1 MTLSGETMKFMKEVL
16 IVENDEII
24 AHLLEG
30 MLSGKD
36 YIITGKVSNGEEAI
50 AIVAEHNPDLVI
62 MNVSLPG
69 KIDAIKAA
77 YYVNHVFNTPVI
89 FISEKRDD
97 EIINRALSAGP
108 YGFVTIPFNTTTIIT
123 NSEIAIAN
131 HEIMRRLMGFESRV
145 SQNIM
150 SLLDAVI
157 ITDING
163 RILLMNPYAERLIE
177 VKRTQAT
184 MVSLNQ
190 LLMLV
195 DTRSGEKIEDP
206 VRDIIRESMVI
217 GIENYIAIIS
227 MKGKRREV
235 ALKAQPITDSSDKVI
250 GVFVRIHEK
259 SHNEK
264 KIQRQL

>member
-1 MTLSGETMKFMKEVL
+1 MKFMKEVL

-30 MLSGKD
+30 MLLGKD
-36 YIITGKVSNGEEAI
+36 YVITGKVSTGEEAI
-50 AIVAEHNPDLVI
+50 ALVAEHNPDLVI

-69 KIDAIKAA
+69 KMDAIRTAF
-77 YYVNHVFNTPVI
+77 YVNHVFNTPVI

-97 EIINRALSAGP
+97 ELINRALSAGP
-108 YGFVTIPFNTTTIIT
+108 FGFVTIPFNNTTIIT
-123 NSEIAIAN
+123 NCEIAIAN
-131 HEIMRRLMGFESRV
+131 HAMMRRLTGFEERFT
-145 SQNIM
+145 QNVM
-150 SLLDAVI
+150 SLLDAII

-184 MVSLNQ
+184 MVPLNR
-190 LLMLV
+190 LLTLV
-195 DTRSGEKIEDP
+195 DTRTGERIDDP

-235 ALKAQPITDSSDKVI
+235 ALKAQPITDNSDKVI

-264 KIQRQL
+264 KMQRQL

>member
-1 MTLSGETMKFMKEVL
+1 MKEVL

-30 MLSGKD
+30 MVLSKE
-36 YIITGKVSNGEEAI
+36 YIITGKVSTGEEAI
-50 AIVAEHNPDLVI
+50 SLVAEHNPDLVL

-69 KIDAIKAA
+69 KIEAIRAA
-77 YYVNHVFNTPVI
+77 YYLNHIFNTAVI

-97 EIINRALSAGP
+97 ETVNQALSAGP
-108 YGFVTIPFNTTTIIT
+108 FGFITIPFNTTTITT
-123 NSEIAIAN
+123 NCEIAIAKN
-131 HEIMRRLMGFESRV
+131 SIMQRITGVENRV

-157 ITDING
+157 ITDIKG

-177 VKRTQAT
+177 VKRKQAT
-184 MVSLNQ
+184 MVPLNQ
-190 LLMLV
+190 LLKLV

-217 GIENYIAIIS
+217 GLENYIAIIS
-227 MKGKRREV
+227 MKGKRRDI
-235 ALKAQPITDSSDKVI
+235 ALKAHPITDNGDKVI
-250 GVFVRIHEK
+250 GAFIRIHEK

-264 KIQRQL
+264 KMQRQP

>member
-1 MTLSGETMKFMKEVL
+1 MNLMKEVL
-16 IVENDEII
+16 IVENDGII

-30 MLSGKD
+30 MLSSKD
-36 YIITGKVSNGEEAI
+36 FIITGKVSTGEEAI
-50 AIVAEHNPDLVI
+50 VLVAEQTPDLVL
-62 MNVSLPG
+62 MNTSLPG
-69 KIDAIKAA
+69 KLDGIKTA

-97 EIINRALSAGP
+97 ETVNRALSAGP

-123 NSEIAIAN
+123 SCEIAITN
-131 HEIMRRLMGFESRV
+131 HEMMRRLTGFEERF

-157 ITDING
+157 ITDIKG

-177 VKRTQAT
+177 VT
-184 MVSLNQ
+184 MAQVMMVPLNK
-190 LLMLV
+190 LLVLV
-195 DTRSGEKIEDP
+195 DTRTGEKIDDP

-217 GIENYIAIIS
+217 GLENYIEIIS

-235 ALKAQPITDSSDKVI
+235 ALKAQPITDNSDKVI

-264 KIQRQL
+264 KMKRQP

>member
-1 MTLSGETMKFMKEVL
+1 MF
-16 IVENDEII
+16 
-24 AHLLEG
+24 
-30 MLSGKD
+30 
-36 YIITGKVSNGEEAI
+36 
-50 AIVAEHNPDLVI
+50 
-62 MNVSLPG
+62 
-69 KIDAIKAA
+69 
-77 YYVNHVFNTPVI
+77 PVI

-97 EIINRALSAGP
+97 EIINLALSAGP
-108 YGFVTIPFNTTTIIT
+108 YGFVTIPFNTTTITT
-123 NSEIAIAN
+123 NSEIAISK
-131 HEIMRRLMGFESRV
+131 HEIMVHLTGFGGRV

-150 SLLDAVI
+150 SMLDAVI
-157 ITDING
+157 ITDTKG

-190 LLMLV
+190 LLTLV
-195 DTRSGEKIEDP
+195 DTRSGDFIDDP

-217 GIENYIAIIS
+217 GIENYLAIIS

-235 ALKAQPITDSSDKVI
+235 ALKAQPITDNNDTVI

-264 KIQRQL
+264 KIQR

>member
-1 MTLSGETMKFMKEVL
+1 MKLMKEVL

-30 MLSGKD
+30 MLLSKD
-36 YIITGKVSNGEEAI
+36 YVITGKVSTGEEAI
-50 AIVAEHNPDLVI
+50 ALVAEHNPDVVL
-62 MNVSLPG
+62 MNVSLTG
-69 KIDAIKAA
+69 KMDAITTA
-77 YYVNHVFNTPVI
+77 YYLNHVFITPVI
-89 FISEKRDD
+89 FLSEKRDD

-123 NSEIAIAN
+123 NCEIAIAK
-131 HEIMRRLMGFESRV
+131 HKIMRHITGFEDRV
-145 SQNIM
+145 SHNLM

-157 ITDING
+157 ITDMRG
-163 RILLMNPYAERLIE
+163 RVILMNPYAERLIE
-177 VKRTQAT
+177 VKGKQAT
-184 MVSLNQ
+184 MVPLNQ
-190 LLMLV
+190 LLTLI
-195 DTRSGEKIEDP
+195 DTRSGERIEDP

-235 ALKAQPITDSSDKVI
+235 ALKAQPITDNYDKVI

-259 SHNEK
+259 SHNERK
-264 KIQRQL
+264 MQRQP

>member
-1 MTLSGETMKFMKEVL
+1 MNLMKEVL

-30 MLSGKD
+30 MLSSKD
-36 YIITGKVSNGEEAI
+36 YVITGKVSTGEEAI
-50 AIVAEHNPDLVI
+50 VLVAEHNPDLVL
-62 MNVSLPG
+62 MNAWLPG

-77 YYVNHVFNTPVI
+77 YYINHVFNTPVI

-97 EIINRALSAGP
+97 EIVNQALSAGP

-123 NSEIAIAN
+123 NSEIAIAQ
-131 HEIMRRLMGFESRV
+131 HEIIRHLKGFEGHV

-150 SLLDAVI
+150 SMLDAVI
-157 ITDING
+157 ITDIKG

-190 LLMLV
+190 LLTLV
-195 DTRSGEKIEDP
+195 DTRSGELIDDP

-217 GIENYIAIIS
+217 GIENYLAIIS

-235 ALKAQPITDSSDKVI
+235 ALKAQPITDNKDTVI
-250 GVFVRIHEK
+250 GVLVRIHEK

-264 KIQRQL
+264 KIQR

>member
-1 MTLSGETMKFMKEVL
+1 MNLMKEVL

-30 MLSGKD
+30 MLSSKD
-36 YIITGKVSNGEEAI
+36 FIMRKVSTGEEAI
-50 AIVAEHNPDLVI
+50 ALVAEENPDLVLI
-62 MNVSLPG
+62 NTSLQG
-69 KIDAIKAA
+69 KLDGFKTA

-97 EIINRALSAGP
+97 ETVNRALSTIP
-108 YGFVTIPFNTTTIIT
+108 YGFVTIPFNTTTIVV
-123 NSEIAIAN
+123 NCEIAITN
-131 HEIMRRLMGFESRV
+131 HKMMRRLTGFEERF

-157 ITDING
+157 ITDIKG
-163 RILLMNPYAERLIE
+163 RVLLMNPYAERLIE
-177 VKRTQAT
+177 VKRTQAM
-184 MVSLNQ
+184 MVPLNR
-190 LLMLV
+190 LLILI
-195 DTRSGEKIEDP
+195 DTRTGEKIDDP

-217 GIENYIAIIS
+217 GLENYIAIIS

-235 ALKAQPITDSSDKVI
+235 ALKAQPITDNSDKVI

-264 KIQRQL
+264 KMKPPS

>member
-1 MTLSGETMKFMKEVL
+1 MKLMKEVL

-30 MLSGKD
+30 MLLSKD
-36 YIITGKVSNGEEAI
+36 YVITGKVSTGEEAI
-50 AIVAEHNPDLVI
+50 ALVAEHNPDVVL

-69 KIDAIKAA
+69 KMESITTA
-77 YYVNHVFNTPVI
+77 YYLNHVFNTPVI
-89 FISEKRDD
+89 FLSEKRDD
-97 EIINRALSAGP
+97 EIINRALSTGP

-123 NSEIAIAN
+123 NCEIAIAN
-131 HEIMRRLMGFESRV
+131 HKILRHLKGFEDRV

-157 ITDING
+157 ITDMRG
-163 RILLMNPYAERLIE
+163 RVLLMNPYAERLVEI
-177 VKRTQAT
+177 KRKQAT
-184 MVSLNQ
+184 MVPLNQ
-190 LLMLV
+190 LLTLI
-195 DTRSGEKIEDP
+195 DTRSGDRIEDP

-235 ALKAQPITDSSDKVI
+235 ALKAQPITDNYDKVI

-264 KIQRQL
+264 KMQRQS